1 MYGIYIVKEGDTIE
15 SIADKYNI
23 SIEQLYE
30 INGFEPM
37 SVLEEGKRVIVPMIK
52 PELFNYYAIKK
63 GDTLYK
69 LGEIFNISP
78 EKLAEINGLN
88 TNEYIYEGQILIIP
102 KEDVEIAITKQGD
115 TIEGL
120 SKKLGTNSLGLLLQ
134 NPNIYVL
141 PEQLITFKKVS
152 NN

>member
-1 MYGIYIVKEGDTIE
+1 MYGIYIVKPKDTIE

-37 SVLEEGKRVIVPMIK
+37 SVLEVGQRIIVPMLK
-52 PELFNYYAIKK
+52 PELFGYYAIKK

-69 LGEIFNISP
+69 LGELFKIEP
-78 EKLAEINGLN
+78 QKLAEINGLN

-102 KEDVEIAITKQGD
+102 KENVEIAITKQGD
-115 TIEGL
+115 TIDSL
-120 SKKLGTNSLGLLLQ
+120 SKKLNTNSFGLLLQ

-141 PEQLITFKKVS
+141 PDQLITYEKVS
-152 NN
+152 NE

>member
-1 MYGIYIVKEGDTIE
+1 MYGIYIVKDNDTIE
-15 SIADKYNI
+15 SIANKYNI
-23 SIEQLYE
+23 SVEQLYE

-37 SVLEEGKRVIVPMIK
+37 SVLEVGQRVIVPMIK
-52 PELFNYYAIKK
+52 PELFEYYAIKK

-69 LGEIFNISP
+69 LGELFKINP

-102 KEDVEIAITKQGD
+102 KEGVEITITKEGD
-115 TIEGL
+115 TIDGL
-120 SKKLGTNSLGLLLQ
+120 SKKLGTNSFGLLLQ

-141 PEQLITFKKVS
+141 PEQLITYKKVS
-152 NN
+152 NE

>member
-15 SIADKYNI
+15 NISKKYNL

-37 SVLEEGKRVIVPMIK
+37 SVLEVGQRIIVPMIK
-52 PELFNYYAIKK
+52 PELFEYYTIKK

-69 LGEIFNISP
+69 LGEVFKKET

-88 TNEYIYEGQILIIP
+88 NDEYIYEGQILIIP
-102 KEDVEIAITKQGD
+102 KEGVEITITKKGD
-115 TIEGL
+115 TIDGL
-120 SKKLGTNSLGLLLQ
+120 SKKLKTNSLSLLLQ